1 MLKVTQ
7 SLKNEFQ
14 GYLNKNILKLKPHLK
29 LAKLCF
35 VFGRVFLVSS
45 LYIPIINSSHIWGCG
60 IKETEVFSRKKR
72 KKGKSWI
79 CCDHTYSIELAA
91 VYRNLL
97 MEELMRC
104 RGVSVTLRKEEEL
117 FYFEMVAWPSLDSTD
132 PLLQLTP
139 SPGLQ
144 PSQQISNNFHYIQPP
159 THPSAPK
166 TKSYGSLLKKKQT
179 LECYRI
185 LMTAGPR

>member
-72 KKGKSWI
+72 KREKLDMLWSYVLHWTCSSLQKPFNGRVDALQRRISNSKKGGRVVLLWNGCLAISWQ
-79 CCDHTYSIELAA
+79 HWPAPPAHSQSRLATITA
-91 VYRNLL
+91 DLKQLPLHSATN
-97 MEELMRC
+97 
-104 RGVSVTLRKEEEL
+104 
-117 FYFEMVAWPSLDSTD
+117 PSLSTENKK
-132 PLLQLTP
+132 LWFT
-139 SPGLQ
+139 
-144 PSQQISNNFHYIQPP
+144 
-159 THPSAPK
+159 A
-166 TKSYGSLLKKKQT
+166 KKKT
-179 LECYRI
+179 NPGVL
-185 LMTAGPR
+185 

>member
-117 FYFEMVAWPSLDSTD
+117 FYFETVAWPSLDSTD

-139 SPGLQ
+139 SPATITADLKQ
-144 PSQQISNNFHYIQPP
+144 LSLHSAANPSLSTENKKLWF
-159 THPSAPK
+159 TA
-166 TKSYGSLLKKKQT
+166 KKKPT

>member
-1 MLKVTQ
+1 M
-7 SLKNEFQ
+7 
-14 GYLNKNILKLKPHLK
+14 
-29 LAKLCF
+29 
-35 VFGRVFLVSS
+35 
-45 LYIPIINSSHIWGCG
+45 
-60 IKETEVFSRKKR
+60 FSRKKR

-97 MEELMRC
+97 MEELTHC

-117 FYFEMVAWPSLDSTD
+117 FYFETVAWPSVDSTD
-132 PLLQLTP
+132 PLFQLTP

-166 TKSYGSLLKKKQT
+166 TKSYGSLLKKKNNPGVLQNFNDSRSKIKAC
-179 LECYRI
+179 LETSRYLYI
-185 LMTAGPR
+185 TFHITPAY